1 MLGLCLSAC
10 SNQNHEKPAAT
21 SPAVEGLTDAS
32 QPATPAQRLLQEYL
46 RLQTKLAADDAA
58 GARRSFTDVQS
69 AAKVEA
75 LPLPAEQR
83 ARIEAA
89 AGQGASAPNIAAART
104 AFAGVSDALLAWL
117 SASEN
122 PLSQPLTVVHCP
134 MALDGKGSRWLQ
146 LGPQVK
152 NPYFGAEMLTCGD
165 VERTL
170 ASAAKH

>member
-1 MLGLCLSAC
+1 LSAC
-10 SNQNHEKPAAT
+10 SSQNHEKPAAV

-32 QPATPAQRLLQEYL
+32 HPATPAQRLLQDYL
-46 RLQTKLAADDAA
+46 RLQTKLVADDAA
-58 GARRSFTDVQS
+58 GAKRSFADVQS

-75 LPLPAEQR
+75 LPLPAERR
-83 ARIEAA
+83 AAIERAA
-89 AGQGASAPNIAAART
+89 AQGASAANIAAARS

-117 SASEN
+117 SAAEN

-146 LGPQVK
+146 LGSQVK

-170 ASAAKH
+170 APAAAKP